1 MFEEA
6 LGAVIV
12 FLAEDVEDFVGEDA
26 GQGSP
31 EEEVGAAEVTAPH
44 GGADGCGDAVAEDDG
59 EGLDLAVGDVGEGE
73 GGVDGVDGGAGGGIE
88 STAAFEGGEDGLVEL
103 ITETDFAA
111 EAEVHGDAGCEEE
124 AVHFDAHFAHDGGGQ
139 RLGGVDDDRQRA
151 FGALSRRWR
160 QDGK

>member
-31 EEEVGAAEVTAPH
+31 EEEVGAAEITAPH

-73 GGVDGVDGGAGGGIE
+73 GGVAGVDRGAGGGVE
-88 STAAFEGGEDGLVEL
+88 GTAAFECGEDELVEL

-124 AVHFDAHFAHDGGGQ
+124 AVHFDAQFAHDGGGQ

-151 FGALSRRWR
+151 LGVLSRRWR